1 MKKPS
6 KELTQFNSGGGKLF
20 NKIILTFVGRK
31 PKDA

>member
-6 KELTQFNSGGGKLF
+6 RELTQFNRGGKLF